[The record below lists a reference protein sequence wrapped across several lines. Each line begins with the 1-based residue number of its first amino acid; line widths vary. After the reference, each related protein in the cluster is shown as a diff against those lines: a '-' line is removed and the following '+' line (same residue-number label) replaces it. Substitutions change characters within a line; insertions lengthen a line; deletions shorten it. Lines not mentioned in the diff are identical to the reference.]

1 MCSEAKWIRRPCS
14 WAMFLFFT
22 QMQSR
27 EPKIEIIEEEVS
39 SDKPNFNDIFKDV
52 LNKTEPV
59 VVQDVLE
66 EKQPRESVPE
76 KKAKTKA
83 TVAKKPPSRSW
94 SSIIIYT
101 LCAVTLAIIVAT
113 IIYFFVSSRRMKVE
127 VLRLENECDSYR
139 KLVHEKTSQAD
150 DLAQAKETYEEE
162 LSRMHDEVQR
172 LNNELTMQRHAA
184 AIRQQSSPA
193 PSTNLQKRK
202 QHTRA
207 SIPQPTG
214 ERPKIELVE
223 NDSDEESSDNEY
235 TVKVPMY
242 EGAPPTEK
250 PHKKPSP
257 QQQLKNVINGQ
268 ASQKFQKKVAAINQV
283 NEVPD
288 TYEDEQREISAQLG
302 LNKNNINVD
311 KLNDVAKRIEHA
323 VDEEAD
329 EDVIPQPEQIA
340 VDADDLTNL
349 IAYEE

>member
-1 MCSEAKWIRRPCS
+1 
-14 WAMFLFFT
+14 MFLFFT

-66 EKQPRESVPE
+66 EKQPRESLPE

-83 TVAKKPPSRSW
+83 TVARKPPSRSW
-94 SSIIIYT
+94 SSILIYT

-162 LSRMHDEVQR
+162 LSRMHEEVQR
-172 LNNELTMQRHAA
+172 LSSELTRQRQA

-214 ERPKIELVE
+214 ERPKVELVE
-223 NDSDEESSDNEY
+223 DDSDEESSSDNEY

-242 EGAPPTEK
+242 EGAPPTNK

-268 ASQKFQKKVAAINQV
+268 ASQKFQKKVAAIQQAND
-283 NEVPD
+283 VPD

-323 VDEEAD
+323 VDEED
-329 EDVIPQPEQIA
+329 EDVIPQQEQVA

>member
-1 MCSEAKWIRRPCS
+1 
-14 WAMFLFFT
+14 MFLFFT

-66 EKQPRESVPE
+66 EKQPRESLPE

-83 TVAKKPPSRSW
+83 TVARKPPSRSW
-94 SSIIIYT
+94 SSILIYT

-162 LSRMHDEVQR
+162 LSRMHEEVQR
-172 LNNELTMQRHAA
+172 LSSELTRQRQA

-214 ERPKIELVE
+214 ERPKVELVE
-223 NDSDEESSDNEY
+223 DDSDEESSSDNEY

-242 EGAPPTEK
+242 EGAPPTDK

-268 ASQKFQKKVAAINQV
+268 ASQKFQKKVAAIQQAND
-283 NEVPD
+283 VPD

-323 VDEEAD
+323 VDEED
-329 EDVIPQPEQIA
+329 EDVIPQQEQVA

>member
-1 MCSEAKWIRRPCS
+1 
-14 WAMFLFFT
+14 
-22 QMQSR
+22 MQSR

-66 EKQPRESVPE
+66 EKQPRESLPE

-83 TVAKKPPSRSW
+83 TVARKPPSRSW
-94 SSIIIYT
+94 SSILIYT

-127 VLRLENECDSYR
+127 VFRLENECDSYR

-162 LSRMHDEVQR
+162 LSRMHEEVQR
-172 LNNELTMQRHAA
+172 LSSELTRQRQA

-214 ERPKIELVE
+214 ERPKVELVE
-223 NDSDEESSDNEY
+223 DDSDEESSSDNEY

-242 EGAPPTEK
+242 EGAPPTDK

-268 ASQKFQKKVAAINQV
+268 ASQKFQKKVAAIQQAND
-283 NEVPD
+283 VPD

-323 VDEEAD
+323 VDEED
-329 EDVIPQPEQIA
+329 EDVIPQQEQVA

>member
-1 MCSEAKWIRRPCS
+1 
-14 WAMFLFFT
+14 
-22 QMQSR
+22 MQSR

-66 EKQPRESVPE
+66 EKQPRESLPE

-83 TVAKKPPSRSW
+83 TVARKPPSRSW
-94 SSIIIYT
+94 SSILIYT

-162 LSRMHDEVQR
+162 LSRMHEEVQR
-172 LNNELTMQRHAA
+172 LSSELTRQRQA

-214 ERPKIELVE
+214 ERPKVELVE
-223 NDSDEESSDNEY
+223 DDSDEESSSDNEY

-242 EGAPPTEK
+242 EGAPPTNK

-268 ASQKFQKKVAAINQV
+268 ASQKFQKKVAAIQQAND
-283 NEVPD
+283 VPD

-323 VDEEAD
+323 VDEED
-329 EDVIPQPEQIA
+329 EDVIPQQEQVA

>member
-1 MCSEAKWIRRPCS
+1 
-14 WAMFLFFT
+14 
-22 QMQSR
+22 MQSR

-52 LNKTEPV
+52 LNKPDPIV
-59 VVQDVLE
+59 SQDILE
-66 EKQPRESVPE
+66 EKQPHESAPE

-83 TVAKKPPSRSW
+83 TVAKKPPSRSSW
-94 SSIIIYT
+94 SSILIYT

-162 LSRMHDEVQR
+162 LSRLHDEVQR
-172 LNNELTMQRHAA
+172 LNGELTMQRHAA
-184 AIRQQSSPA
+184 AIRQQQSSPA
-193 PSTNLQKRK
+193 PSTNMQKRK

-207 SIPQPTG
+207 SIPQPTD
-214 ERPKIELVE
+214 ERPKVELVE
-223 NDSDEESSDNEY
+223 DDSDEESSDNEY
-235 TVKVPMY
+235 RIKVPMY
-242 EGAPPTEK
+242 EGAPSADK
-250 PHKKPSP
+250 PHKKQSP

-268 ASQKFQKKVAAINQV
+268 ASQKFQKKVAAINQA
-283 NEVPD
+283 NDLPD

-329 EDVIPQPEQIA
+329 EDVVPQPEQVA

-349 IAYEE
+349 IAYED

>member
-1 MCSEAKWIRRPCS
+1 
-14 WAMFLFFT
+14 MFLFFT

-66 EKQPRESVPE
+66 EKQPRESLPE

-83 TVAKKPPSRSW
+83 TVARKPPSRSW
-94 SSIIIYT
+94 SSILIYT

-127 VLRLENECDSYR
+127 VFRLENECDSYR

-162 LSRMHDEVQR
+162 LSRMHEEVQR
-172 LNNELTMQRHAA
+172 LSSELTRQRQA

-214 ERPKIELVE
+214 ERPKVELVE
-223 NDSDEESSDNEY
+223 DDSDEESSSDNEY

-242 EGAPPTEK
+242 EGAPPTDK

-268 ASQKFQKKVAAINQV
+268 ASQKFQKKVAAIQQAND
-283 NEVPD
+283 VPD

-323 VDEEAD
+323 VDEED
-329 EDVIPQPEQIA
+329 EDVIPQQEQVA

>member
-1 MCSEAKWIRRPCS
+1 
-14 WAMFLFFT
+14 
-22 QMQSR
+22 MQSR

-66 EKQPRESVPE
+66 EKQPRESLPE

-83 TVAKKPPSRSW
+83 TVARKPPSRSW
-94 SSIIIYT
+94 SSILIYT

-162 LSRMHDEVQR
+162 LSRMHEEVQR
-172 LNNELTMQRHAA
+172 LSSELTRQRQA

-214 ERPKIELVE
+214 ERPKVELVE
-223 NDSDEESSDNEY
+223 DDSDEESSSDNEY

-242 EGAPPTEK
+242 EGAPPTDK

-268 ASQKFQKKVAAINQV
+268 ASQKFQKKVAAIQQAND
-283 NEVPD
+283 VPD

-323 VDEEAD
+323 VDEED
-329 EDVIPQPEQIA
+329 EDVIPQQEQVA